1 MKRAITI
8 LVLFISFSSA
18 HAQVN
23 FGPRVSLLQ
32 SRLSLK
38 NEAVPI
44 TELNSATG
52 YQLGVF
58 MRAKLFGLVVQPE
71 LLYTQSNSGFN
82 ISGVGD
88 YKLEFD
94 KIDLPIMVGYEL
106 GPVRLQG
113 GPVFSLIA
121 ESKRQQPNGTVFF
134 VRDQYS
140 STTFGY
146 QAGVGADLWNFVIDL
161 KYERDLGSIGDELAR
176 GFEAK
181 QRQNHFILALGYK
194 IF

>member
-1 MKRAITI
+1 M
-8 LVLFISFSSA
+8 FISFSSA

-38 NEAVPI
+38 NEAGPV
-44 TELNSATG
+44 TELKPSTG

-58 MRAKLFGLVVQPE
+58 MRAKLFGLILQPE
-71 LLYTQSNSGFN
+71 LLYTQANSGFN
-82 ISGVGD
+82 INGAGD

-94 KIDLPIMVGYEL
+94 KVDLPIMIGYEL

-121 ESKRQQPNGTVFF
+121 ESKREHPNGTVFF
-134 VRDQYS
+134 VRDAYN
-140 STTFGY
+140 STTLGY
-146 QAGVGADLWNFVIDL
+146 QAGVGTDLWKFAIDL
-161 KYERDLGSIGDELAR
+161 KYERDLGSIGDDLAR
-176 GFEAK
+176 GFEAQ
-181 QRQNHFILALGYK
+181 QRQNHFILAVGYK

>member
-1 MKRAITI
+1 MKKIVI
-8 LVLFISFSSA
+8 LLVLLISFSGA

-38 NEAVPI
+38 NEAGPV
-44 TELNSATG
+44 TELKHTTG

-58 MRAKLFGLVVQPE
+58 MRAKLFGLIVQPE
-71 LLYTQSNSGFN
+71 LLYTQANSGFN
-82 ISGVGD
+82 INGVGD
-88 YKLEFD
+88 YKLELD

-121 ESKRQQPNGTVFF
+121 QGTREQPNGTVLF
-134 VRDQYS
+134 VRDEYN
-140 STTFGY
+140 STAFGY
-146 QAGVGADLWNFVIDL
+146 QAGVGADLWKFVIDL
-161 KYERDLGSIGDELAR
+161 KYERDLGSVGDNLAR

-181 QRQNHFILALGYK
+181 QRQNHFILAVGYK

>member
-1 MKRAITI
+1 MKKAFTI
-8 LVLFISFSSA
+8 LVLFISFSTA

-38 NEAVPI
+38 DEAGPI
-44 TELNSATG
+44 TELKSSTG

-58 MRAKLFGLVVQPE
+58 MRAKLFGLIVQPE
-71 LLYTQSNSGFN
+71 LLYTRANSGFN
-82 ISGVGD
+82 INGVGD

-94 KIDLPIMVGYEL
+94 KIDLPIMVGYAL

-121 ESKRQQPNGTVFF
+121 EAKREHPNGTVFF
-134 VRDQYS
+134 VRDVYS

-146 QAGVGADLWNFVIDL
+146 QAGVGADFWKFAIDL
-161 KYERDLGSIGDELAR
+161 KYERDLGSVGDDLAR
-176 GFEAK
+176 GFEAR
-181 QRQNHFILALGYK
+181 QRQSHFILAVGYK